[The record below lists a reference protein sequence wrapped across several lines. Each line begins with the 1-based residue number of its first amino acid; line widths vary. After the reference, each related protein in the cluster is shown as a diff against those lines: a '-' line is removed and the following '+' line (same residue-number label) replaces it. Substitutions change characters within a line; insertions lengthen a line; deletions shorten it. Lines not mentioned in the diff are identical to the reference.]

1 MVSDKE
7 IKAYISKIKTLLPVY
22 SKQERQFIGNIKAG
36 IDSFLDSNKNATID
50 DIICQFGEPIEIV
63 QGYIDSLDIDVLI
76 NRMSIKKIL
85 YRLFLLALMSAV
97 IALSVYSVTMY
108 KAYQRY
114 VNTIVVETE
123 TVIGHD

>member
-1 MVSDKE
+1 MVTDKE
-7 IKAYISKIKTLLPVY
+7 IKTYISKVKTLLPIY
-22 SKQERQFIGNIKAG
+22 SKQERQFISNIKAS
-36 IDSFLDSNKNATID
+36 IYSFLDSNKNATLD
-50 DIICQFGEPIEIV
+50 DIVCQFGEPIDIV
-63 QGYIDSLDIDVLI
+63 QGYIDSLDIEVLI

-85 YRLFLLALMSAV
+85 LRIFLLALVSAL
-97 IALSVYSVTMY
+97 IALSIYSVTMY

>member
-1 MVSDKE
+1 MVTNKE
-7 IKAYISKIKTLLPVY
+7 IKTYISKVKTLLPIY
-22 SKQERQFIGNIKAG
+22 SKQERQFISNIKAS
-36 IDSFLDSNKNATID
+36 IYSFLDSNKNATLD
-50 DIICQFGEPIEIV
+50 DIVCQFGEPIDIV
-63 QGYIDSLDIDVLI
+63 QGYIDSLDIEVLI

-85 YRLFLLALMSAV
+85 LRIFLLALVSAL
-97 IALSVYSVTMY
+97 IALSIYSVTMY

>member
-7 IKAYISKIKTLLPVY
+7 IKVYISKIKTLLPVY

-123 TVIGHD
+123 TVIDND

>member
-22 SKQERQFIGNIKAG
+22 SKQERQFIGNIKAD
-36 IDSFLDSNKNATID
+36 IDSFLDSNKNATLD

-63 QGYIDSLDIDVLI
+63 QGYIDSLDIEVLI

-85 YRLFLLALMSAV
+85 YRIFSLALMSAV
-97 IALSVYSVTMY
+97 IALSVYSFTLY

>member
-123 TVIGHD
+123 TVIDND

>member
-1 MVSDKE
+1 MVTDRE
-7 IKAYISKIKTLLPVY
+7 IKTYISKIKTLLPIY

-36 IDSFLDSNKNATID
+36 IDSFLDSNKNATLD

-63 QGYIDSLDIDVLI
+63 QGYIDSLDIEVLI

-85 YRLFLLALMSAV
+85 YRIFSLALMSAV
-97 IALSVYSVTMY
+97 IALSVYSFTLY

>member
-63 QGYIDSLDIDVLI
+63 QGYIDSLDVDVLI

-123 TVIGHD
+123 TVIDND